1 MDLRLEKRR
10 VRTDKWYSVGYSPV
24 LEKYVMCVAAG
35 WLAVYD
41 RYYAVAEGEYLL
53 SFTEPEKLDTLADSL
68 YKAVNKSERFICSE
82 RAAENT
88 PAQNDLCEELLK
100 DKNDYYKKY
109 PEMMREF
116 ERF

>member
-1 MDLRLEKRR
+1 MDLRLEKKR

-24 LEKYVMCVAAG
+24 LEKYVMSVAVE
-35 WLAVYD
+35 WIAVYN
-41 RYYAVAEGEYLL
+41 RYYFISEDEYLL

-68 YKAVNKSERFICSE
+68 YKAVNKSDRFICSE
-82 RAAENT
+82 KAAENT

-100 DKNDYYKKY
+100 DKNNYYKKY
-109 PEMMREF
+109 PDSVWDF